1 MKPSKKNPLFLGYVI
16 ASDKEDFLQ
25 HYTFNQYEQN
35 AVWNMFP
42 DKAKLFKTI
51 NEASAVI
58 GLMQFFYPVF
68 VLEIYD
74 LGKQVALNRAELMP
88 VPDWLYDDGAGFS

>member
-1 MKPSKKNPLFLGYVI
+1 MKPSKKNPLFLGYII

-42 DKAKLFKTI
+42 DKAKVFKTI

-58 GLMQFFYPVF
+58 GLMRFGYPVF

-74 LGKQVALNRAELMP
+74 LGKQVALSHIDDMP
-88 VPDWLYDDGAGFS
+88 RPEWMD